1 MKSIGW
7 LVPAAAVLLPFGVL
21 AQTSDA
27 NYCRALTQKYEAYI
41 SSRTAGRTPGQ
52 GTVDGSVAIEQCKAG
67 DTASAIPVLEH
78 KLRDAR
84 IDLPPRS

>member
-1 MKSIGW
+1 
-7 LVPAAAVLLPFGVL
+7 VAVLMPFGVS

-27 NYCRALTQKYEAYI
+27 KYCQALSQKYEAYI
-41 SSRTAGRTPGQ
+41 SSRTVGRTPGQ

-67 DTASAIPVLEH
+67 NTASAIPVLEH

>member
-1 MKSIGW
+1 MKSISW

-21 AQTSDA
+21 AQMSDA
-27 NYCRALTQKYEAYI
+27 TYCRALTQKYEAYI

>member
-1 MKSIGW
+1 MKSISW
-7 LVPAAAVLLPFGVL
+7 LVPAVSVLLPFGVL

-27 NYCRALTQKYEAYI
+27 NYCRALSQKYEAYI
-41 SSRTAGRTPGQ
+41 SSRTSGRTPGQ

-67 DTASAIPVLEH
+67 NTASAIPVLEH